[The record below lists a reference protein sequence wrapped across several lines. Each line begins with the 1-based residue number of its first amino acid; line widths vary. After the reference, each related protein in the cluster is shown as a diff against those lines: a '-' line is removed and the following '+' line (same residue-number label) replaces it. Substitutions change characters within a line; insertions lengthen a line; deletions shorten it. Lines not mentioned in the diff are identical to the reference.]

1 MKIFIDTASIGQ
13 IMKINELGI
22 LDGVTTNPTLLAKEA
37 KSGKTFEEII
47 GEICDV
53 VDGDVSVEAVST
65 DATDIIMEA
74 RELSKISEN
83 VVIKVAMGKE
93 GLKAVSKLSTEG
105 IKTNMTLI
113 FSSNQGI
120 LAAKAG
126 ATYVSP
132 FIGRLD
138 DIGHR
143 GMDIVEDMV
152 DIFDINN
159 FESEIIVASVRHP
172 LHVIEAA
179 RIGADVITI
188 PFDVLEK
195 MIEHPLT
202 DKGIETF
209 LNDWNKVKK

>member
-1 MKIFIDTASIGQ
+1 
-13 IMKINELGI
+13 LGI